1 VEDGLLAMV
10 TNRLVDPRSKMSTHR
25 WLQGVYAPEWERLEL
40 SHLYRALDFLDE
52 HIRTVEEALFM
63 RSRDLFSLEVDLVL
77 FDTTS
82 TESVQ

>member
-1 VEDGLLAMV
+1 M
-10 TNRLVDPRSKMSTHR
+10 PRSGRGWT
-25 WLQGVYAPEWERLEL
+25 
-40 SHLYRALDFLDE
+40 HLYRALDFLDE
-52 HIRTVEEALFM
+52 HSWTVEEALFM